1 MSGKRYTMTITI
13 IEQYEV
19 MYSANQFPPRIWLK
33 SGNKYIG
40 QLIFE
45 ADGKEL
51 PEDSMQN
58 DQVNLYYHL
67 ENFEHIIDLLRNEKP
82 MYLLFSGSGGGFE
95 NGIKTTAEQV
105 GEEEKQPAYVL
116 SPRQ

>member
-1 MSGKRYTMTITI
+1 MTITI

-40 QLIFE
+40 QLIFG
-45 ADGKEL
+45 ADGKAL
-51 PEDSMQN
+51 PEDSIQN

-67 ENFEHIIDLLRNEKP
+67 ENFENIIDLLRNEKP
-82 MYLLFSGSGGGFE
+82 MYLLFSGSGRGYE

-105 GEEEKQPAYVL
+105 GEEEKQARL
-116 SPRQ
+116 TISPL

>member
-1 MSGKRYTMTITI
+1 MTLTM

-19 MYSANQFPPRIWLK
+19 MYSANKFSPRIWLK

-45 ADGKEL
+45 ADGKAL
-51 PEDSMQN
+51 PDDSMQN
-58 DQVNLYYHL
+58 DQINLYYHL

-82 MYLLFSGSGGGFE
+82 MYLLFSGSGGSNE

-105 GEEEKQPAYVL
+105 GEEEKQPRIGI
-116 SPRQ
+116 SPL

>member
-1 MSGKRYTMTITI
+1 MTVTM

-19 MYSANQFPPRIWLK
+19 MYSANKFPPRIWLK

-45 ADGKEL
+45 ADGKVL
-51 PEDSMQN
+51 PEDSMVN
-58 DQVNLYYHL
+58 EQVNLYYHL
-67 ENFEHIIDLLRNEKP
+67 ENFEHIIDLLRNENP
-82 MYLLFSGSGGGFE
+82 IYLLFNGSGGSNE
-95 NGIKTTAEQV
+95 NGIKTIAEQV
-105 GEEEKQPAYVL
+105 GEEEKQPAFIL